1 MESRRWPSPAP
12 LSSRENSPSAHWTM
26 KSLSR
31 IVFMMLAENPTVLSR
46 HGRVVTDS
54 FLMLVKVG
62 FQTLKADDEVVTLSH
77 RIGAEVKGT
86 IAEYKGEGDPA
97 AQHPNAVGIFGHV
110 HPKRRRAPF
119 PAAGS

>member
-1 MESRRWPSPAP
+1 MV
-12 LSSRENSPSAHWTM
+12 
-26 KSLSR
+26 LSR
-31 IVFMMLAENPTVLSR
+31 R

-97 AQHPNAVGIFGHV
+97 AQHSGDRDIPVGSARDRLSAPPLGLQQLLYV
-110 HPKRRRAPF
+110 PDRPGLGLSRAGGL
-119 PAAGS
+119 PAP